1 MLPVPMSKENS
12 ATSPVRAE
20 APPTLPNMIAF
31 KSHPKEVSKKFS
43 PSPIPIQNSPSS
55 SAENSSVQ
63 HVRCTGIRC
72 VPGGIINTLVRTVRP
87 RPIRIRRYRCHAE
100 CKYKYKKQQLDCFSA
115 DVLHMFHLLHAPCFI
130 LACSAIFSTSVSTT
144 SNSLSFR

>member
-1 MLPVPMSKENS
+1 MSKKKTTPHPG
-12 ATSPVRAE
+12 AAE

-55 SAENSSVQ
+55 SAKIPPSQ

-72 VPGGIINTLVRTVRP
+72 VPGGIINALIRPVRP

-100 CKYKYKKQQLDCFSA
+100 CKYKYKEQKSDCFSV
-115 DVLHMFHLLHAPCFI
+115 DDLHMFHLLHAPCFI

-144 SNSLSFR
+144 SNSLSFK